1 MYTLTNT
8 QTKWVA
14 IAVAITISFC
24 FLASLIS
31 FHYSM
36 EQLESE
42 NKELWKQIGKLHQ
55 TNDELS
61 IKIHMLAEKDLKS
74 AKELD
79 DVETLQR
86 IQAQA
91 IVDLRKVRK
100 H

>member
-1 MYTLTNT
+1 LTNI

-14 IAVAITISFC
+14 IAVAITVSSC
-24 FLASLIS
+24 FLASLLS

-36 EQLESE
+36 EQIASE

-55 TNDELS
+55 MNDELS
-61 IKIHMLAEKDLKS
+61 IKIHVITERNFKAS
-74 AKELD
+74 KEID
-79 DVETLQR
+79 DIEALQR

-91 IVDLRKVRK
+91 IFDLKKSKK

>member
-14 IAVAITISFC
+14 IAVAITISSC

-31 FHYSM
+31 CHYGM

-61 IKIHMLAEKDLKS
+61 IKIHTLTERNIKAS
-74 AKELD
+74 KELD
-79 DVETLQR
+79 DVEALQR

-91 IVDLRKVRK
+91 IFDLKKSKK

>member
-1 MYTLTNT
+1 MTNI

-14 IAVAITISFC
+14 IAVAITVSSC
-24 FLASLIS
+24 FLASLLS

-36 EQLESE
+36 EQIVSE

-55 TNDELS
+55 MNDELS
-61 IKIHMLAEKDLKS
+61 IKIHVITERNLKAS
-74 AKELD
+74 KELD
-79 DVETLQR
+79 DVEALQR

-91 IVDLRKVRK
+91 IFDLKKSKK